1 MFQNP
6 IIHRELV
13 GLLRTKKAIAIQVAL
28 VFMFAVLVILRWPVD
43 PTSDL
48 DGVKAMQVFRLFG
61 YGILSAL
68 VLFIPVFPAT
78 SVVRE
83 RHAGTLALVL
93 NSPLTSLNVYI
104 GKLTGVMAFVVL
116 LLFLSLPS
124 LIACLGMGGL
134 DLTADVLPLYGLL
147 LLTAF
152 QYTTMGLMVS
162 CLANTVDSALRIT
175 YGLVL
180 LMSILVMGPHLFTQ
194 GTDTWVA
201 DFNGWLRCVSPVP
214 AVMDVLGHGDIGSY
228 GLGSNENSIGRY
240 CLIACISSIFF
251 VGRAISLLNFKL
263 FDRAR
268 SQGTM
273 THSLSERAQ
282 RFRDVFFMGM
292 DPQRRKS
299 PIPRFVNPIIY
310 KEFRSRRFGR
320 AHWIVRMMAACVIIS
335 VALAIASTQGSEKW
349 GPEIINGIMANL
361 QFGLV
366 ILVTPSL
373 AAGLISSELES
384 GSWRLLKMTPMSPFR
399 IFTGK
404 LMSVLVTVGLIL
416 IATIPGYIVLLQVQR
431 GLIGQI
437 GQIVVCLVLTGA
449 FCFALSMAISTMC
462 RVTATATSISFG
474 LLLLIFAGT
483 FLVWLGRGSPF
494 SNETVT
500 TILTINPLATA
511 FGILDV
517 QGFAQFQNVI
527 PVGMP
532 WGEDNEFMMPVNW
545 ILMSILTVVLLVI
558 ITVRLDKL
566 TKPE

>member
-1 MFQNP
+1 
-6 IIHRELV
+6 
-13 GLLRTKKAIAIQVAL
+13 
-28 VFMFAVLVILRWPVD
+28 
-43 PTSDL
+43 
-48 DGVKAMQVFRLFG
+48 
-61 YGILSAL
+61 
-68 VLFIPVFPAT
+68 
-78 SVVRE
+78 
-83 RHAGTLALVL
+83 
-93 NSPLTSLNVYI
+93 
-104 GKLTGVMAFVVL
+104 
-116 LLFLSLPS
+116 
-124 LIACLGMGGL
+124 
-134 DLTADVLPLYGLL
+134 
-147 LLTAF
+147 
-152 QYTTMGLMVS
+152 
-162 CLANTVDSALRIT
+162 
-175 YGLVL
+175 
-180 LMSILVMGPHLFTQ
+180 
-194 GTDTWVA
+194 
-201 DFNGWLRCVSPVP
+201 
-214 AVMDVLGHGDIGSY
+214 
-228 GLGSNENSIGRY
+228 
-240 CLIACISSIFF
+240 
-251 VGRAISLLNFKL
+251 
-263 FDRAR
+263 
-268 SQGTM
+268 
-273 THSLSERAQ
+273 
-282 RFRDVFFMGM
+282 
-292 DPQRRKS
+292 
-299 PIPRFVNPIIY
+299 
-310 KEFRSRRFGR
+310 
-320 AHWIVRMMAACVIIS
+320 
-335 VALAIASTQGSEKW
+335 
-349 GPEIINGIMANL
+349 MANL

-437 GQIVVCLVLTGA
+437 GQIVICL
-449 FCFALSMAISTMC
+449 TMC